1 MNKLGQIIAYA
12 ALSWIILIAIA
23 AAWIA
28 IAHAFNTWKANE
40 FPYGELCQSSFERYK
55 NTCPN

>member
-1 MNKLGQIIAYA
+1 MNKLGQTIAYL

-28 IAHAFNTWKANE
+28 IANAFNNWKAAE
-40 FPYGELCQSSFERYK
+40 FPYGNLCQSNFERYK